1 MYMCV
6 LYVYINMLLYTHMP
20 VWLLCQ
26 VGFVMFVM
34 LWNNITNGI
43 TITSGIC
50 ICYYMSKWDSLLSD
64 EMI

>member
-1 MYMCV
+1 MYMCF

-20 VWLLCQ
+20 VWLLYVK

-43 TITSGIC
+43 T
-50 ICYYMSKWDSLLSD
+50 
-64 EMI
+64 